1 MISAANRRMYGIGVK
16 IENKKEWHFKYT
28 NKLFR
33 VFANYL
39 MTRTAPIYC
48 FPVATLITVILGAQ
62 GNNIDPYLVIRTVL
76 GSYFLGL
83 ATYVYNDLTDFE
95 VDKINKT
102 NRPSVTGKT
111 TKPQLLTIVC
121 IMFGIGLSLTAFINY
136 YTFCISGLFTILG
149 IVYSH
154 PQFKLKDKF
163 PLKTVITAGGAALLS
178 LLGGAAVLNTS
189 APILYTSL
197 SFFIFYFILSPLGD
211 IGDIKGDRAVGRRTF
226 PVVIGMKA
234 TLLIMFSVP
243 CIIMTMT
250 GLAYG
255 SLDMNM
261 LGVYAIISN
270 CLVITIMILHM
281 SSRLNDSPAIKL
293 MRPKMRHLN
302 VTMQI
307 SMLLAFL

>member
-1 MISAANRRMYGIGVK
+1 MISAANRRMKSFKVSIGNQR
-16 IENKKEWHFKYT
+16 EEYFKYI
-28 NKLFR
+28 NELFYI
-33 VFANYL
+33 FAKYIKV
-39 MTRTAPIYC
+39 RTAPIYC
-48 FPVATLITVILGAQ
+48 FPVATFITLIMGAQ
-62 GNNIDPYLVIRTVL
+62 ENIDPFLVIRTVT
-76 GSYFLGL
+76 GSYFLGI

-95 VDKINKT
+95 VDNLNKT
-102 NRPSVTGKT
+102 NRPSVTGKK
-111 TKPQLLTIVC
+111 TKPQLITIVF

-136 YTFCISGLFTILG
+136 YTFCISSFFTILG

-163 PLKTVITAGGAALLS
+163 LLKTVVTATGAALLS
-178 LLGGAAVLNTS
+178 LLGGAAVPNTS
-189 APILYTSL
+189 LPILYTSL

-211 IGDIKGDRAVGRRTF
+211 IEDIKGDRAVGRRTF
-226 PVVIGMKA
+226 PIVIGMKA

-243 CIIMTMT
+243 CIIITLT
-250 GLAYG
+250 GLTYG
-255 SLDMNM
+255 ILHMNM

-270 CLVITIMILHM
+270 CLVITILILHM
-281 SSRLNDSPAIKL
+281 SGRLNDSSRIKL

>member
-1 MISAANRRMYGIGVK
+1 MEPLKVSTKNQ
-16 IENKKEWHFKYT
+16 KKEHFKYI
-28 NKLFR
+28 NELFHI
-33 VFANYL
+33 FAKYIK
-39 MTRTAPIYC
+39 MRTAPIYC
-48 FPVATLITVILGAQ
+48 FPVATLITIIMGAQ
-62 GNNIDPYLVIRTVL
+62 ENIDPFLVIGTVI

-95 VDKINKT
+95 VDNINKT
-102 NRPSVTGKT
+102 NRPSVTGKK
-111 TKPQLLTIVC
+111 TKAQLLTIVC

-136 YTFCISGLFTILG
+136 YTLCISSLFTILG

-154 PQFKLKDKF
+154 PRFKLKDKF
-163 PLKTVITAGGAALLS
+163 LLKTVVTATGAALLS
-178 LLGGAAVLNTS
+178 LLGGAAVPNTS
-189 APILYTSL
+189 LPILYTSL

-226 PVVIGMKA
+226 PIVIGMKA

-243 CIIMTMT
+243 CIIMTLT
-250 GLAYG
+250 GLTYG
-255 SLDMNM
+255 VLHMNM

-270 CLVITIMILHM
+270 CLVITILILHM
-281 SSRLNDSPAIKL
+281 SSRLNDSSTIKS

>member
-1 MISAANRRMYGIGVK
+1 MISAANRRMDLIRFGT
-16 IENKKEWHFKYT
+16 ERQKEWLYKYI
-28 NKLFR
+28 KFFR
-33 VFANYL
+33 IFANY
-39 MTRTAPIYC
+39 MKTRTAPIYC
-48 FPVATLITVILGAQ
+48 FPVATLITIILGEQ
-62 GNNIDPYLVIRTVL
+62 GNIDPYLVIRTVL

-111 TKPQLLTIVC
+111 TKPQLLTVVC
-121 IMFGIGLSLTAFINY
+121 IMFGIGFSLTAFINY

-163 PLKTVITAGGAALLS
+163 PLKTVVTASGAALLS
-178 LLGGAAVLNTS
+178 LLGGAAIINIS

-255 SLDMNM
+255 ALDMNM

-270 CLVITIMILHM
+270 CLVIIILTIYM
-281 SSRLNDSPAIKL
+281 SSRLNDSPAIKS

-302 VTMQI
+302 VMMQI

>member
-1 MISAANRRMYGIGVK
+1 MISAANRIMRAGVRVSV
-16 IENKKEWHFKYT
+16 ENQKEDHFKNI
-28 NKLFR
+28 NKLFCI
-33 VFANYL
+33 FANYIK
-39 MTRTAPIYC
+39 TRTAPIYC
-48 FPVATLITVILGAQ
+48 FPVATFITVILGSQ
-62 GNNIDPYLVIRTVL
+62 GNADPFLVIRTVI

-95 VDKINKT
+95 VDKINKI

-121 IMFGIGLSLTAFINY
+121 IMFGIGLSSTAFINY
-136 YTFCISGLFTILG
+136 YTFCISALFTILG

-154 PQFKLKDKF
+154 PKFKLKDKF
-163 PLKTVITAGGAALLS
+163 PLKTVVTAGGAALLS
-178 LLGGAAVLNTS
+178 LLGGASVPNTS
-189 APILYTSL
+189 VPILYTSL

-211 IGDIKGDRAVGRRTF
+211 LGDIKGDRAVGRRTF
-226 PVVIGMKA
+226 PVVIGMKS

-250 GLAYG
+250 GMAYG
-255 SLDMNM
+255 ALDMNM

-270 CLVITIMILHM
+270 CLVITILISHM
-281 SSRLNDSPAIKL
+281 SSRLNYSSAIKL

-302 VTMQI
+302 VMMQI

>member
-1 MISAANRRMYGIGVK
+1 MISAVNRRMWAVVGAST
-16 IENKKEWHFKYT
+16 ENQKEDYFKT
-28 NKLFR
+28 INKLFR
-33 VFANYL
+33 IFANYIK
-39 MTRTAPIYC
+39 TRTAPIYC
-48 FPVATLITVILGAQ
+48 FPVATFITVILGSQ
-62 GNNIDPYLVIRTVL
+62 GNADPFLVIRTVI

-95 VDKINKT
+95 VDKINKI

-136 YTFCISGLFTILG
+136 YTFCISALFTILG

-154 PQFKLKDKF
+154 PKFKLKDKF
-163 PLKTVITAGGAALLS
+163 PLKTVVTAGGAALLS
-178 LLGGAAVLNTS
+178 LLGGASVPNTS
-189 APILYTSL
+189 VPILYTSL

-250 GLAYG
+250 GMAYG
-255 SLDMNM
+255 ALDMNM

-270 CLVITIMILHM
+270 CLVITILISHM
-281 SSRLNDSPAIKL
+281 SSKLNDSSAIKL

-302 VTMQI
+302 VMMQI

>member
-1 MISAANRRMYGIGVK
+1 MISAANRGMELVQVVREHQQKWLYKDIK
-16 IENKKEWHFKYT
+16 F
-28 NKLFR
+28 FR
-33 VFANYL
+33 IFANYIK
-39 MTRTAPIYC
+39 MRTAPIYC
-48 FPVATLITVILGAQ
+48 FPVATLITIILGEQ
-62 GNNIDPYLVIRTVL
+62 GNIDPYLVIRTVL

-111 TKPQLLTIVC
+111 TKPQLLTVVC
-121 IMFGIGLSLTAFINY
+121 IMFGIGFSLTAFINY

-163 PLKTVITAGGAALLS
+163 PLKTVVTAGGAALLS
-178 LLGGAAVLNTS
+178 LLGGASVPNTS
-189 APILYTSL
+189 VPILYTSL

-250 GLAYG
+250 GMAYDA
-255 SLDMNM
+255 LDMNM

-270 CLVITIMILHM
+270 CLVITILILRM
-281 SSRLNDSPAIKL
+281 SSRLNDSHAIKS
-293 MRPKMRHLN
+293 MRPKMRYLN
-302 VTMQI
+302 VMMQI

>member
-1 MISAANRRMYGIGVK
+1 MISEANRRMDLTGVGT
-16 IENKKEWHFKYT
+16 EHQQEWRYKYI
-28 NKLFR
+28 KFFR
-33 VFANYL
+33 IFANY
-39 MTRTAPIYC
+39 MKTRTAPIYC
-48 FPVATLITVILGAQ
+48 FPVATLITVILGEQ
-62 GNNIDPYLVIRTVL
+62 GNIDPFLAIRMVI

-102 NRPSVTGKT
+102 NRPSITGKT

-163 PLKTVITAGGAALLS
+163 PLKTVVTASGAALLS

-189 APILYTSL
+189 VPILYTSL

-234 TLLIMFSVP
+234 TLLIMLSVP

-250 GLAYG
+250 GLSYG
-255 SLDMNM
+255 ALNMNM
-261 LGVYAIISN
+261 LGIYAIISN
-270 CLVITIMILHM
+270 CLVITIMILHL
-281 SSRLNDSPAIKL
+281 SSRLNDSPAIKS

>member
-1 MISAANRRMYGIGVK
+1 MISGANRRMKPIRTDT
-16 IENKKEWHFKYT
+16 EHQQEWLYKYI
-28 NKLFR
+28 KFFFI
-33 VFANYL
+33 FANYIK
-39 MTRTAPIYC
+39 TRTAPIYC
-48 FPVATLITVILGAQ
+48 FPVATLITVILGEQ
-62 GNNIDPYLVIRTVL
+62 GNIDPYLVIRTVL

-83 ATYVYNDLTDFE
+83 ATYVYNDFTDFE

-121 IMFGIGLSLTAFINY
+121 LMFGIGLSLTAFINY

-163 PLKTVITAGGAALLS
+163 PLKTVVTAGGAALLS

-189 APILYTSL
+189 VPILYTSL

-226 PVVIGMKA
+226 PIVIGMKA
-234 TLLIMFSVP
+234 TLLIMLSVP
-243 CIIMTMT
+243 CIILTMT

-255 SLDMNM
+255 ALDMNM

-270 CLVITIMILHM
+270 CSVITIIILHM
-281 SSRLNDSPAIKL
+281 SSRLNDSPTIKS

>member
-1 MISAANRRMYGIGVK
+1 MISEANRRMPLIGVAR
-16 IENKKEWHFKYT
+16 EHQQEWLYKSIKF
-28 NKLFR
+28 FR
-33 VFANYL
+33 IFANY
-39 MTRTAPIYC
+39 MKTRTAPIYC
-48 FPVATLITVILGAQ
+48 FPVATLITIILGEQ
-62 GNNIDPYLVIRTVL
+62 GNIDPYLVIRTVL

-102 NRPSVTGKT
+102 NRPSVTGKN
-111 TKPQLLTIVC
+111 TKPQLVTIVC
-121 IMFGIGLSLTAFINY
+121 IMFGIGFSLTAFINY

-163 PLKTVITAGGAALLS
+163 PLKTVVTASGAALLS
-178 LLGGAAVLNTS
+178 LLGGAAVINTS
-189 APILYTSL
+189 APILNTSL

-250 GLAYG
+250 GLAYAA
-255 SLDMNM
+255 LDMNM
-261 LGVYAIISN
+261 LGVYAVISN
-270 CLVITIMILHM
+270 CLVIIIVTLYI
-281 SSRLNDSPAIKL
+281 SSRLNDSLAIKS
-293 MRPKMRHLN
+293 MRPKMRYLN
-302 VTMQI
+302 AMMQI

>member
-1 MISAANRRMYGIGVK
+1 MISAANRRIRAGVGVSV
-16 IENKKEWHFKYT
+16 ENQKEDHFKNI

-33 VFANYL
+33 IFANYIKA
-39 MTRTAPIYC
+39 RTAPIYC
-48 FPVATLITVILGAQ
+48 FPVATFITVILGSQ
-62 GNNIDPYLVIRTVL
+62 GNADPFLVIRTVI

-95 VDKINKT
+95 VDKLNKI

-136 YTFCISGLFTILG
+136 YTICISALFTILG

-154 PQFKLKDKF
+154 PKFQLKDKF
-163 PLKTVITAGGAALLS
+163 PLKTVVTAGGAALLS
-178 LLGGAAVLNTS
+178 LLGGASVPNTS
-189 APILYTSL
+189 VPILYTSL

-243 CIIMTMT
+243 SIIMTMT
-250 GLAYG
+250 GMAYG
-255 SLDMNM
+255 ALDMNM

-270 CLVITIMILHM
+270 CLVITILISHM
-281 SSRLNDSPAIKL
+281 SSRLNDSSAIKL

-302 VTMQI
+302 VMMQI

>member
-1 MISAANRRMYGIGVK
+1 MISAANRRMGRIHIGT
-16 IENKKEWHFKYT
+16 EHQHEWLYKYI
-28 NKLFR
+28 KFFR
-33 VFANYL
+33 IFANY
-39 MTRTAPIYC
+39 MKTRTAPIYC
-48 FPVATLITVILGAQ
+48 FPVATLITIILGEQ
-62 GNNIDPYLVIRTVL
+62 GTIDPYLVTRTVL

-121 IMFGIGLSLTAFINY
+121 IMFGIGFSLTAFINY

-163 PLKTVITAGGAALLS
+163 PLKTVVTASGAALLS
-178 LLGGAAVLNTS
+178 LLGGAAIINIS

-255 SLDMNM
+255 ALDMNM

-270 CLVITIMILHM
+270 CLVIIILTIYM
-281 SSRLNDSPAIKL
+281 SSRLNDSPAIKS

-302 VTMQI
+302 VMMQI

>member
-1 MISAANRRMYGIGVK
+1 MISGANRRMKPIRTDTAHQQ
-16 IENKKEWHFKYT
+16 EWLYKYI
-28 NKLFR
+28 KFFFI
-33 VFANYL
+33 FANYIK
-39 MTRTAPIYC
+39 TRTAPIYC
-48 FPVATLITVILGAQ
+48 FPVATLITVILGEQ
-62 GNNIDPYLVIRTVL
+62 GNIDPFLVIRTVL

-83 ATYVYNDLTDFE
+83 ATYVYNDFTDFE

-111 TKPQLLTIVC
+111 TKPQLLTVVC
-121 IMFGIGLSLTAFINY
+121 LMFGIGLSLTAFINY

-163 PLKTVITAGGAALLS
+163 PLKTVVTAGGAALLS

-189 APILYTSL
+189 VPILYTSM

-211 IGDIKGDRAVGRRTF
+211 IGDIKGDRVVGRRTF
-226 PVVIGMKA
+226 PIVIGMKA
-234 TLLIMFSVP
+234 TLLIMLSVP
-243 CIIMTMT
+243 CIILTMT
-250 GLAYG
+250 GLAYAA
-255 SLDMNM
+255 LDMNM

-270 CLVITIMILHM
+270 CSVITIMILHM
-281 SSRLNDSPAIKL
+281 SSRLNDSRTIKS

>member
-1 MISAANRRMYGIGVK
+1 MISAANRGMELVQVVREHQQKWLYKDIK
-16 IENKKEWHFKYT
+16 F
-28 NKLFR
+28 FR
-33 VFANYL
+33 IFANYIK
-39 MTRTAPIYC
+39 MRTAPIYC
-48 FPVATLITVILGAQ
+48 FPVATLITVILGEQ
-62 GNNIDPYLVIRTVL
+62 GNIDPYLVIRTVL

-95 VDKINKT
+95 VDKINKI

-163 PLKTVITAGGAALLS
+163 PLKTVVTAGGATLLS

-189 APILYTSL
+189 VPILYTSL

-255 SLDMNM
+255 ALDMNI

-281 SSRLNDSPAIKL
+281 SSRLNDSPTIKS

-302 VTMQI
+302 VMMQI

>member
-1 MISAANRRMYGIGVK
+1 MISAANRGMDLVQVVR
-16 IENKKEWHFKYT
+16 EHQQEWLYKDIKF
-28 NKLFR
+28 FR
-33 VFANYL
+33 IFANYIK
-39 MTRTAPIYC
+39 MRTAPIYC
-48 FPVATLITVILGAQ
+48 FPVATLITVILGEQ
-62 GNNIDPYLVIRTVL
+62 GNIDPYLVIRTVL

-95 VDKINKT
+95 VDKINKI

-163 PLKTVITAGGAALLS
+163 PLKTVVTAGGATLLS

-189 APILYTSL
+189 VPILYTSL

-281 SSRLNDSPAIKL
+281 SSRLNDSPTIKS
-293 MRPKMRHLN
+293 MRPKMRYLN
-302 VTMQI
+302 VMMQI

>member
-1 MISAANRRMYGIGVK
+1 MISEANRRADSIRDSM
-16 IENKKEWHFKYT
+16 ENQKEEHFNYT
-28 NKLFR
+28 NKLFHI
-33 VFANYL
+33 FAKCL
-39 MTRTAPIYC
+39 KTRTAPIYC
-48 FPVATLITVILGAQ
+48 FPVATFITLIIGAQ
-62 GNNIDPYLVIRTVL
+62 ENIDPLLVIRTVT

-95 VDKINKT
+95 VDRLNKT
-102 NRPSVTGKT
+102 NRPSVTGKK

-136 YTFCISGLFTILG
+136 YTFCISSLFTILG

-163 PLKTVITAGGAALLS
+163 PLKTVVTATGAALLS
-178 LLGGAAVLNTS
+178 LLGGAAVANTS
-189 APILYTSL
+189 LPILYTSL

-226 PVVIGMKA
+226 PIVIGMKA

-243 CIIMTMT
+243 CVIMTLT
-250 GLAYG
+250 GLTYG
-255 SLDMNM
+255 VLHMNM

-270 CLVITIMILHM
+270 CLVITILILHT
-281 SSRLNDSPAIKL
+281 SSRLNDSSTIKL

>member
-1 MISAANRRMYGIGVK
+1 MISAANRRMEPLKVSTK
-16 IENKKEWHFKYT
+16 NQKKEHFKYI
-28 NKLFR
+28 NELFHI
-33 VFANYL
+33 FAKYIK
-39 MTRTAPIYC
+39 MRTAPIYC
-48 FPVATLITVILGAQ
+48 FPVATLITIIMGAQ
-62 GNNIDPYLVIRTVL
+62 ENIDPFLVIGTVI

-95 VDKINKT
+95 VDNINKT
-102 NRPSVTGKT
+102 NRPSVTGKK
-111 TKPQLLTIVC
+111 TKAQLLTIVC

-136 YTFCISGLFTILG
+136 YTLCISSLFTILG

-154 PQFKLKDKF
+154 PRFKLKDKF
-163 PLKTVITAGGAALLS
+163 LLKTVVTATGAALLS
-178 LLGGAAVLNTS
+178 LLGGAAVPNTS
-189 APILYTSL
+189 LPILYTSL

-211 IGDIKGDRAVGRRTF
+211 IGDIKGDRTVGRRTF
-226 PVVIGMKA
+226 PIVIGMKA

-243 CIIMTMT
+243 CIIMTLT
-250 GLAYG
+250 GLTYG
-255 SLDMNM
+255 VLHMNM

-270 CLVITIMILHM
+270 CLVITILILHM
-281 SSRLNDSPAIKL
+281 SSRLNDSSTIKS

>member
-1 MISAANRRMYGIGVK
+1 MISGANRGMELVQVVR
-16 IENKKEWHFKYT
+16 EHQQEWLYKYI
-28 NKLFR
+28 KFFR
-33 VFANYL
+33 IFANYIK
-39 MTRTAPIYC
+39 MRTAPIYC
-48 FPVATLITVILGAQ
+48 FPVATLITVILGEQ
-62 GNNIDPYLVIRTVL
+62 GNIDPYLVIRTVL

-95 VDKINKT
+95 GDKINKI

-121 IMFGIGLSLTAFINY
+121 ILFGIGLSLTAFINY

-163 PLKTVITAGGAALLS
+163 PLKTVVTAGGATLLS

-189 APILYTSL
+189 VPILYTSL

-243 CIIMTMT
+243 CMIMTMT

-255 SLDMNM
+255 ALDMNM

-281 SSRLNDSPAIKL
+281 SSRLNDSPTIKS

-302 VTMQI
+302 VMMQI

>member
-1 MISAANRRMYGIGVK
+1 MISAANRRMSAVVRVS
-16 IENKKEWHFKYT
+16 IENQKEDHFKNI

-33 VFANYL
+33 IFANYIK
-39 MTRTAPIYC
+39 TRTAPIYC
-48 FPVATLITVILGAQ
+48 FPVATFITVILGSQ
-62 GNNIDPYLVIRTVL
+62 GNADPFLVIRTVI

-95 VDKINKT
+95 VDKINKI

-121 IMFGIGLSLTAFINY
+121 IMFGMGLSLTAFINY
-136 YTFCISGLFTILG
+136 YTFCISALFTILG

-154 PQFKLKDKF
+154 PKFKLKDKF
-163 PLKTVITAGGAALLS
+163 PLKTVVTAGGAALLS
-178 LLGGAAVLNTS
+178 LLGGASVPNTS
-189 APILYTSL
+189 VPILYTSL

-250 GLAYG
+250 GMAYG
-255 SLDMNM
+255 ALDMNM

-270 CLVITIMILHM
+270 CLVITILILHM
-281 SSRLNDSPAIKL
+281 SSRLNDSSAIKL

-302 VTMQI
+302 VMMQI
-307 SMLLAFL
+307 SMLLTFL

>member
-1 MISAANRRMYGIGVK
+1 M
-16 IENKKEWHFKYT
+16 
-28 NKLFR
+28 
-33 VFANYL
+33 
-39 MTRTAPIYC
+39 
-48 FPVATLITVILGAQ
+48 GAQ
-62 GNNIDPYLVIRTVL
+62 ENIDPFLVIGTVI

-95 VDKINKT
+95 VDNINKT
-102 NRPSVTGKT
+102 NRPSVTGKK

-136 YTFCISGLFTILG
+136 YTLCISSLFTILG

-154 PQFKLKDKF
+154 PRFKLKDKF
-163 PLKTVITAGGAALLS
+163 LLKTVVTAAGAALLS
-178 LLGGAAVLNTS
+178 LLGGAAVADLS
-189 APILYTSL
+189 LPILYTSS

-211 IGDIKGDRAVGRRTF
+211 IGDIKGDRAAGRRTF
-226 PVVIGMKA
+226 PIVIGMKA
-234 TLLIMFSVP
+234 TLLIMLSVP
-243 CIIMTMT
+243 CIIMTLT
-250 GLAYG
+250 GLTYG
-255 SLDMNM
+255 VLHMNM

-270 CLVITIMILHM
+270 CLVITILILHM
-281 SSRLNDSPAIKL
+281 SSRLNDSSTIKS

>member
-1 MISAANRRMYGIGVK
+1 MISAANRRMKPIRVGT
-16 IENKKEWHFKYT
+16 EHQKERLYKHIKF
-28 NKLFR
+28 FR
-33 VFANYL
+33 IFATYIK
-39 MTRTAPIYC
+39 TRTAPIYC
-48 FPVATLITVILGAQ
+48 FPVATLITVILGEQ
-62 GNNIDPYLVIRTVL
+62 GNIDPYLVIRTVL

-121 IMFGIGLSLTAFINY
+121 LMFGIGLSLTAFINY

-163 PLKTVITAGGAALLS
+163 PLKTVVTAGGATLLS

-189 APILYTSL
+189 VPILYTSL

-255 SLDMNM
+255 ALDMNM

-281 SSRLNDSPAIKL
+281 SSRLNDSPTIKS

-302 VTMQI
+302 VMMQI

>member
-1 MISAANRRMYGIGVK
+1 MISGANRRMEFVRINT
-16 IENKKEWHFKYT
+16 EHEQEWLYKHIKF
-28 NKLFR
+28 FR
-33 VFANYL
+33 IFANYIK
-39 MTRTAPIYC
+39 TRTAPIYC
-48 FPVATLITVILGAQ
+48 FPVATLITVILGEQ
-62 GNNIDPYLVIRTVL
+62 GNIDPYLVIRMVL

-95 VDKINKT
+95 VDKINKI

-121 IMFGIGLSLTAFINY
+121 LMFGIGLSLTAFINY

-154 PQFKLKDKF
+154 PRFKLKDKF
-163 PLKTVITAGGAALLS
+163 PLKTVVTAGGAALLS

-189 APILYTSL
+189 VPILYTSL

-255 SLDMNM
+255 ALDMNM

-270 CLVITIMILHM
+270 SLVIIIMILHM
-281 SSRLNDSPAIKL
+281 SSRLNDSPTIKS

-302 VTMQI
+302 VMMQI

>member
-1 MISAANRRMYGIGVK
+1 MISISNRRIGAIEFY
-16 IENKKEWHFKYT
+16 IENQKAEHFKYI

-33 VFANYL
+33 IFVEYIR
-39 MTRTAPIYC
+39 TRTAPIYC
-48 FPVATLITVILGAQ
+48 FPVATFIAVILGAQ
-62 GNNIDPYLVIRTVL
+62 GNIDPLLVIRTVI

-102 NRPSVTGKT
+102 HRPSVTGKT

-136 YTFCISGLFTILG
+136 YTFCISGIFTILG

-163 PLKTVITAGGAALLS
+163 FLKTIVTAAGAALLS

-211 IGDIKGDRAVGRRTF
+211 IADVKGDRAAGRRTF

-255 SLDMNM
+255 LLDMNM

-270 CLVITIMILHM
+270 CLVITILILHM
-281 SSRLNDSPAIKL
+281 SSRLNDSLTIKL
-293 MRPKMRHLN
+293 MRPKMRYLN
-302 VTMQI
+302 ITMQI

>member
-1 MISAANRRMYGIGVK
+1 MISAANRRMRAGVGVSV
-16 IENKKEWHFKYT
+16 ENQKEDHFKYI

-33 VFANYL
+33 IFANYIK
-39 MTRTAPIYC
+39 TRTAPIYC
-48 FPVATLITVILGAQ
+48 FPVATFITVILGSQ
-62 GNNIDPYLVIRTVL
+62 GNADPFLVIRTVI

-95 VDKINKT
+95 VDKINKI

-121 IMFGIGLSLTAFINY
+121 IMFGVGLSLTAFINY
-136 YTFCISGLFTILG
+136 YTFCISALFTILG

-154 PQFKLKDKF
+154 PKFKLKDKF
-163 PLKTVITAGGAALLS
+163 PLKTVVTAGGAALLS
-178 LLGGAAVLNTS
+178 LLGGASVPNTTV
-189 APILYTSL
+189 PILYTSL

-250 GLAYG
+250 GMAYG
-255 SLDMNM
+255 ALDMNM

-270 CLVITIMILHM
+270 CLVITILLSHM
-281 SSRLNDSPAIKL
+281 SSRLNDSSAIKL

-302 VTMQI
+302 VMMQI

>member
-1 MISAANRRMYGIGVK
+1 MICEANRRLKPIRVS
-16 IENKKEWHFKYT
+16 IEKQQQHYFKYI

-33 VFANYL
+33 IFTENIK
-39 MTRTAPIYC
+39 TRTAPIYC
-48 FPVATLITVILGAQ
+48 FPVATFITLILGAQ
-62 GNNIDPYLVIRTVL
+62 ENVDPFLVISTVI

-95 VDKINKT
+95 VDKINKIR
-102 NRPSVTGKT
+102 RPLVTGET
-111 TKPQLLTIVC
+111 TKSQLLTIVC
-121 IMFGIGLSLTAFINY
+121 ILFGIGLSLTAFINY
-136 YTFCISGLFTILG
+136 YTFCISSFFTILG

-154 PQFKLKDKF
+154 PLFKLKEKF
-163 PLKTVITAGGAALLS
+163 LLKTVVTATGAALLS
-178 LLGGAAVLNTS
+178 LLGGAAVPNTS
-189 APILYTSL
+189 LPILYTSL

-226 PVVIGMKA
+226 PIVIGMKA

-243 CIIMTMT
+243 CILMTST
-250 GLAYG
+250 GLTYG
-255 SLDMNM
+255 VLHMNM

-270 CLVITIMILHM
+270 CLVITILILHT
-281 SSRLNDSPAIKL
+281 SSRLNDSSTIKL

-302 VTMQI
+302 VAMQI

>member
-1 MISAANRRMYGIGVK
+1 
-16 IENKKEWHFKYT
+16 
-28 NKLFR
+28 
-33 VFANYL
+33 
-39 MTRTAPIYC
+39 
-48 FPVATLITVILGAQ
+48 VATLITIILGEQ
-62 GNNIDPYLVIRTVL
+62 GTIDPYLVTRTVL

-111 TKPQLLTIVC
+111 TKPQLLTVVC
-121 IMFGIGLSLTAFINY
+121 IMFGIGFSLTAFINY

-163 PLKTVITAGGAALLS
+163 PLKTVVTAGGAALLS

-189 APILYTSL
+189 VPILYTSL

-255 SLDMNM
+255 ALDMNM

-270 CLVITIMILHM
+270 CLVIIILTIYM
-281 SSRLNDSPAIKL
+281 SSRLNDSPAIKS

-302 VTMQI
+302 VMMQI

>member
-1 MISAANRRMYGIGVK
+1 MISAANRGMELVQVVREHQQKWLYKDIK
-16 IENKKEWHFKYT
+16 F
-28 NKLFR
+28 FR
-33 VFANYL
+33 IFANYIK
-39 MTRTAPIYC
+39 MRTAPIYC
-48 FPVATLITVILGAQ
+48 FPVATLITVILGEQ
-62 GNNIDPYLVIRTVL
+62 GNIDPYLVIRTVL

-95 VDKINKT
+95 VDKINKI

-163 PLKTVITAGGAALLS
+163 PLKTVVTAGGATLLS

-189 APILYTSL
+189 VPILYTSL

-255 SLDMNM
+255 ALDMNI

-270 CLVITIMILHM
+270 CSVITIMILHM
-281 SSRLNDSPAIKL
+281 SSRLNDSPTIKS

-302 VTMQI
+302 VMMQI

>member
-1 MISAANRRMYGIGVK
+1 MISAANRGM
-16 IENKKEWHFKYT
+16 
-28 NKLFR
+28 KLVQVVREHQQKWLYKDIKFFR
-33 VFANYL
+33 IFANYIK
-39 MTRTAPIYC
+39 MRTAPIYC
-48 FPVATLITVILGAQ
+48 FPVATLITVILGEQ
-62 GNNIDPYLVIRTVL
+62 GNIDPYLVIRTVL

-95 VDKINKT
+95 VDKINKI

-163 PLKTVITAGGAALLS
+163 PLKTVVTAGGATLLS

-189 APILYTSL
+189 VPILYTSL

-250 GLAYG
+250 GLAY
-255 SLDMNM
+255 SALDMNI

-281 SSRLNDSPAIKL
+281 SSRLNDSPTIKS

-302 VTMQI
+302 VMMQI

>member
-1 MISAANRRMYGIGVK
+1 MISAANRRMEHIRVGT
-16 IENKKEWHFKYT
+16 EHQKEWFYKHIKF
-28 NKLFR
+28 FR
-33 VFANYL
+33 IFANYIK
-39 MTRTAPIYC
+39 TRTAPIYC
-48 FPVATLITVILGAQ
+48 FPVATLITVILGEQ
-62 GNNIDPYLVIRTVL
+62 GNIDPYLVIRTVL

-163 PLKTVITAGGAALLS
+163 PLKTVVTAGGAALLS

-189 APILYTSL
+189 VPILYTSL

-234 TLLIMFSVP
+234 TLLVMFSVP
-243 CIIMTMT
+243 CIIMTMM

-255 SLDMNM
+255 ALDMNM
-261 LGVYAIISN
+261 LGVYGIISN
-270 CLVITIMILHM
+270 CIVITIMILHM
-281 SSRLNDSPAIKL
+281 SSRLNDSPTIKS

>member
-1 MISAANRRMYGIGVK
+1 MISAANRRMGAVVGVST
-16 IENKKEWHFKYT
+16 ENQKEDYFET
-28 NKLFR
+28 INKLFR
-33 VFANYL
+33 IFANYIK
-39 MTRTAPIYC
+39 TRTAPIYC
-48 FPVATLITVILGAQ
+48 FPVATFITVILGSQ
-62 GNNIDPYLVIRTVL
+62 GNADPLLVIRTVI

-95 VDKINKT
+95 VDKINKI

-136 YTFCISGLFTILG
+136 YTFCISALFTILG

-154 PQFKLKDKF
+154 PKFKLKDKF
-163 PLKTVITAGGAALLS
+163 PLKTVVTAGGAALLS
-178 LLGGAAVLNTS
+178 LLGGASVPNTS
-189 APILYTSL
+189 VPILYTSL

-250 GLAYG
+250 GMAYG
-255 SLDMNM
+255 VLDMNM

-270 CLVITIMILHM
+270 CLVITILILHM
-281 SSRLNDSPAIKL
+281 SSRLNDSSAIKL
-293 MRPKMRHLN
+293 MRPRMRHLN
-302 VTMQI
+302 VMMQI

>member
-1 MISAANRRMYGIGVK
+1 MISEANRRMHLSRVAT
-16 IENKKEWHFKYT
+16 EHQQEWLYKCIKF
-28 NKLFR
+28 FR
-33 VFANYL
+33 IFANY
-39 MTRTAPIYC
+39 MKTRTAPIYC
-48 FPVATLITVILGAQ
+48 FPVATLITIILGEQ
-62 GNNIDPYLVIRTVL
+62 GNIDPYLVIRTVL

-111 TKPQLLTIVC
+111 TKPQLVTIVC
-121 IMFGIGLSLTAFINY
+121 IMFGIGFSLTAFINY

-163 PLKTVITAGGAALLS
+163 PLKTVVTASGAALLS
-178 LLGGAAVLNTS
+178 LLGGAAVINTS
-189 APILYTSL
+189 APILYTSF

-250 GLAYG
+250 GLAYAA
-255 SLDMNM
+255 LDMNM

-270 CLVITIMILHM
+270 CLVIIIVTLYM
-281 SSRLNDSPAIKL
+281 SNRLNDSPAIKS

-302 VTMQI
+302 VMMQI